1 MEQQKKEQQQER
13 AQQPGPVELT
23 PEQTQAVSGA
33 GRPLSVPATTATL
46 GIRG

>member
-1 MEQQKKEQQQER
+1 MEQQKKEQPQQKD
-13 AQQPGPVELT
+13 GKPVELT

-33 GRPLSVPATTATL
+33 GRPISVPATTATL